1 MPGSFLLQ
9 LLKVMA
15 NIDLS
20 QVPTFYH
27 GYIQHVPEGKLNEL
41 FKNHQIELLSFLKE
55 IPENR
60 WDHRY
65 AEGKWS
71 IREMVQHII
80 DAERIFA
87 YRALRFARKDST
99 PLPGFEENAFAASSK
114 ADRRSSKDLMDELV
128 TVQKSS
134 AQLFGSF
141 DDEQLDQSGVA
152 NNNEV
157 SVRAIGY
164 ILIGHALHH
173 MSILKERYRTG
184 IWGD

>member
-1 MPGSFLLQ
+1 
-9 LLKVMA
+9 MA

-20 QVPTFYH
+20 QVPSFYH
-27 GYIQHVPEGKLNEL
+27 GYIQLVPEGKLNNL
-41 FKNHQIELLSFLKE
+41 FENHQVELLSFLKE
-55 IPENR
+55 IPENS
-60 WDHRY
+60 WGYRY
-65 AEGKWS
+65 TEGKWT
-71 IREMVQHII
+71 IGEMVQHII

-99 PLPGFEENAFAASSK
+99 PLAGFDENTFAASSK
-114 ADRRSSKDLMDELV
+114 ADQRNSRDLMDELS

-141 DDEQLDQSGVA
+141 DDEQLDQYGVA
-152 NNNEV
+152 NNNKV

-173 MSILKERYRTG
+173 MRILKERYRTG